1 MAAFVSARALKP
13 KGKLFDI
20 PRIIKAKEEGMR
32 EVAEEAKDDL
42 ERCVSNWNNKPTFE
56 IIPTRDGFIIGTEDQ
71 IFEYVDEGTRPHTI
85 QIKNA
90 RVLRFRPGYRAKTR
104 PGVIGSGSGG
114 ASGGFVYTNKPIQH
128 PGTKARRFTQ
138 MVQRKAQN
146 SLPVVVAQKLGGV
159 LGD

>member
-1 MAAFVSARALKP
+1 MAFTLKPIKP
-13 KGKLFDI
+13 KGKLFDLPKI
-20 PRIIKAKEEGMR
+20 EQAVKEAMQ
-32 EVAEEAKDDL
+32 EVAEDAKADY
-42 ERCVSNWNNKPTFE
+42 ERTVSSWNHKPTFE
-56 IIPTRDGFIIGTEDQ
+56 ITPTKDGAIVGTEDQ
-71 IFEYVDEGTRPHTI
+71 IYEYVDEGTRPHTI

-90 RVLRFRPGYRAKTR
+90 RVLRFRGGYRAKTR

-114 ASGGFVYTNKPIQH
+114 ASGDFVYTNKPIQH